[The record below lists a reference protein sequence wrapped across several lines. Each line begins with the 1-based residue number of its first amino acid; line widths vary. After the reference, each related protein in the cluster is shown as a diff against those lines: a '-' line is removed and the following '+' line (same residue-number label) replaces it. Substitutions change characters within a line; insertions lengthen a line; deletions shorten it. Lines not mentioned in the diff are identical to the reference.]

1 MKIGVIG
8 GGSWGT
14 ALAKLVADQGH
25 ETVIWCH
32 GERTA
37 REINEEHENKVYLGG
52 IGLPGNLRATTDM
65 AEALQEAQFIMEV
78 VPSHVL
84 REVMERAREHIPVG
98 VPILS
103 ATKGIEQDSLMLM
116 SDVLEDVL
124 PVHCHPYLAYLGG
137 PSFAREVATEQPTAV
152 TVAAHSEKLAQI
164 VQEIVNAPYFRVYTT
179 IDVVGVE
186 MGGALKNVIAIAAG
200 AADGMGL
207 GTNARAG
214 MVTRGLGEISRIA
227 SRRGA
232 NPLTLS
238 GLSGMGDLVLTCYG
252 NLSRNRTVGYKLG
265 AGQTLQQILDE
276 MQMVAEGVKTAR
288 SAYHLAQKLGVE
300 MPITEQVYRVLYEDK
315 PVRQAVSDL
324 LARDLKREREPF

>member
-1 MKIGVIG
+1 MRIGVIG

-14 ALAKLVADQGH
+14 ALAKLVADQGN
-25 ETVIWCH
+25 ETVVWCH
-32 GERTA
+32 GEETTRQ
-37 REINEEHENKVYLGG
+37 INEERENLTY
-52 IGLPGNLRATTDM
+52 LPGARLPDTLRATSSLE
-65 AEALQEAQFIMEV
+65 EALKDAEFVLEV

-84 REVMERAREHIPVG
+84 REVMTNARDHLPMH
-98 VPILS
+98 VPIVS
-103 ATKGIEQDSLMLM
+103 ATKGIEQGTLMLM
-116 SDVLEDVL
+116 SDVLEEVL

-137 PSFAREVATEQPTAV
+137 PSFAREVAQEMPTAV
-152 TVAAHSEKLAQI
+152 VVAAHSEKLAQQ
-164 VQEIVNAPYFRVYTT
+164 VQQVVSAHFFRVYTS

-214 MVTRGLGEISRIA
+214 MVTRGLGELSRLA

-232 NPLTLS
+232 NPMTLS

-265 AGQTLQQILDE
+265 EGMTLDEILEE
-276 MQMVAEGVKTAR
+276 MQMVAEGVKTAK
-288 SAYHLAQKLGVE
+288 SAYDLSQKMGVE

-315 PVRQAVSDL
+315 PVKQALADL
-324 LARDLKREREPF
+324 LARELKREREPY